1 MQTLKRSQD
10 STDIHGGRRPTEPD
24 IKNRATP
31 SGVKEEGGGGGKVP
45 SEFVIRSLLAHDVTC
60 TSTLV
65 SLATPGRLM
74 SSRNTSFARGRFR
87 RPLPRL
93 LRRRGEEAPR
103 RCPDFEARCV
113 SFANQSRNKGVTVN
127 SRRRERLAAT
137 PCQGDE
143 LQSATSRRLAP
154 KSIIAN
160 AVSQVTLKQFFASA
174 WEKKKKH

>member
-1 MQTLKRSQD
+1 MRTLKRSQD
-10 STDIHGGRRPTEPD
+10 SSDIHGGRRPTEPD

-31 SGVKEEGGGGGKVP
+31 SGVKEEGGGG
-45 SEFVIRSLLAHDVTC
+45 EERCHQNLSLGLSWHMMSPG

-74 SSRNTSFARGRFR
+74 SSRNTSFARGPRFR

-93 LRRRGEEAPR
+93 LRRRGEASR

-127 SRRRERLAAT
+127 SPRRARLAAT

-154 KSIIAN
+154 KSTVMK
-160 AVSQVTLKQFFASA
+160 AVSQVTVKQFFA
-174 WEKKKKH
+174 